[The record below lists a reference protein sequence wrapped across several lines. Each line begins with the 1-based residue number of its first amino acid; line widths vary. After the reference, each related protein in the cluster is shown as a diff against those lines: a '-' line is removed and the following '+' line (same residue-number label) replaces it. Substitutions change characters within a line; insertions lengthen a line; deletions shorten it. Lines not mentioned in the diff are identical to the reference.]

1 MDTEALMADQEG
13 VLGALVADFARRVLI
28 AVVWHV
34 LVLLALVVLG
44 PDLDFVLSGIVVVPG
59 VLLIYITLWIVV
71 IDRLR
76 RFLR

>member
-1 MDTEALMADQEG
+1 MDTEALVADQKG
-13 VLGALVADFARRVLI
+13 VLGALVANFARRVLI